1 MRGTSLGILLPSP
14 LPPLSFLLPPL
25 SSIPC
30 KMMKAWG
37 SLSQERQIR
46 YRPQRPNPVLKSVY
60 SNKLI
65 SLMPGEER
73 CILNKDSALNSE
85 RSL

>member
-14 LPPLSFLLPPL
+14 LPPLSFPLPPL

-46 YRPQRPNPVLKSVY
+46 YRLSETKSCFEVC
-60 SNKLI
+60 L
-65 SLMPGEER
+65 L
-73 CILNKDSALNSE
+73 
-85 RSL
+85 